1 MAKNKF
7 LFLKVVLSFLL
18 LSMILRFVVYALE
31 VKSELKVPN
40 CESNRILQLKDPLM
54 TGYDVIELEE
64 RMIELGVYSGPAFG
78 VYDHRLAQAV
88 AAFQG
93 SKRLEPNGIVGPETW
108 SALAGEDSEDR
119 PTNAKPRPKGKITI
133 KIHVNS
139 RTLTVY
145 SDGEVYKRYPIAVG
159 KASTPTPIGE
169 WKIVHRST
177 GWGGGFG
184 TRWLGLNVPWGIY
197 GIHGT
202 NKPWSIGRAESHGC
216 IRMHNQ
222 DVEELFSWITVGTEV
237 DIIGDISH
245 IQVKDNLSP
254 GRTGKDVVV
263 FQMILREAGF
273 NPGRADGRYG
283 QQTIDAIKS
292 LQRYYSL
299 PVTGIAGPDEF
310 ILLNLK

>member
-1 MAKNKF
+1 
-7 LFLKVVLSFLL
+7 
-18 LSMILRFVVYALE
+18 
-31 VKSELKVPN
+31 
-40 CESNRILQLKDPLM
+40 M

-202 NKPWSIGRAESHGC
+202 NKPW
-216 IRMHNQ
+216 
-222 DVEELFSWITVGTEV
+222 
-237 DIIGDISH
+237 
-245 IQVKDNLSP
+245 
-254 GRTGKDVVV
+254 
-263 FQMILREAGF
+263 
-273 NPGRADGRYG
+273 
-283 QQTIDAIKS
+283 
-292 LQRYYSL
+292 
-299 PVTGIAGPDEF
+299 
-310 ILLNLK
+310 